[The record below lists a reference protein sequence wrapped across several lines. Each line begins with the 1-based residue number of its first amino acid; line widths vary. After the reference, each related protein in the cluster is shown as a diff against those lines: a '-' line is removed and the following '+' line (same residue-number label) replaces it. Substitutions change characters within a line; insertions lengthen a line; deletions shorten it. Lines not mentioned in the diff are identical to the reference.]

1 VVICGGI
8 KGTLLK
14 NDLFEWDDEK
24 ALANQRKHNVSFEE
38 AMTIFEDALSVTQR
52 DLVSSDFEERFTTIG
67 LSLISRVLLVVHTDR
82 GERIRIISARK
93 ATPSERI
100 AYEEQT

>member
-1 VVICGGI
+1 
-8 KGTLLK
+8 LLK